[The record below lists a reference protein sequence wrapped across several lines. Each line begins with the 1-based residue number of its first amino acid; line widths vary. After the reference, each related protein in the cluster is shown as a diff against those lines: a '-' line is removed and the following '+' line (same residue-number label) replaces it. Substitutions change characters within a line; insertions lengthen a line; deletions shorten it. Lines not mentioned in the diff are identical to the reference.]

1 LTCDKRLSRSLKIF
15 KCSRATRVVVYLALV
30 AALVTFLVI
39 DTADE
44 RDRLISFLGLVVF
57 ILFGFVFSKHP
68 SRVSHV
74 IDAWWATVNRKMI

>member
-1 LTCDKRLSRSLKIF
+1 MIKSNCGSRSLKIF
-15 KCSRATRVVVYLALV
+15 KCSRATRIVVYLALV

-44 RDRLISFLGLVVF
+44 RDRLVSFFGLVVF
-57 ILFGFVFSKHP
+57 ILLGFVFSKHP

-74 IDAWWATVNRKMI
+74 IGNCEPENDPSR